1 MRHQLSSVELASGSR
16 GLLIDVP
23 GSTVVNMEFTFLS
36 GFEFV
41 EPDKY
46 EVPHSMEHMVFG
58 ANLKFKSAQT
68 FSRELGLNG
77 AYHNAYTSG
86 LLNGYVAETAEFE
99 WERVL
104 ELFWTGLTTPK
115 FLAREYATESE
126 TINEELHSRLDNH
139 GLMLNVALMRAMG
152 NDHLQDYRT
161 RIKILPNI
169 SVADLHSH
177 HQLTHNAHNMRFII
191 AGNLR
196 GQRPR
201 ILQLLERYTKNLPAG
216 ERKTIP
222 QAKLIQPLAP
232 VAVKR
237 DADKIYFDLKTGFY
251 GELNEREQ
259 VALEIL
265 RHILTE
271 AWDSRIFGKGRTKGL
286 LYGIMSSGGSSQG
299 ISGFTLAGSVVK
311 TKAKAMFEFVADELV
326 KLKDRGITPA
336 ELKRAKQH
344 LIGDFQIRHQTPHS
358 LINWYSRIFTEDDY
372 HKFEDRA
379 DLIKSITRRDIDSI
393 ILSLFSDAKWGVGV
407 LAPQAE
413 ESAAKLYE
421 QGERIWV

>member
-1 MRHQLSSVELASGSR
+1 VRHTLSSVELGTGSR

-46 EVPHSMEHMVFG
+46 EVPHSMEHMIFG
-58 ANLKFKSAQT
+58 ANQRFKSAQM

-99 WERVL
+99 WERVM
-104 ELFWTGLTTPK
+104 ELIWLGLTSPK

-139 GLMLNVALMRAMG
+139 GHMLNVALMRAMG

-169 SVADLHSH
+169 TTADLNSH
-177 HQLTHNAHNMRFII
+177 HQLTHNASNMRFII

-196 GQRPR
+196 GQRER
-201 ILQLLERYTKNLPAG
+201 ILQLMERYTNHLPQG
-216 ERKTIP
+216 ERKTVP
-222 QAKLIQPLAP
+222 QSKLIQPLAP
-232 VAVKR
+232 VALKR
-237 DADKIYFDLKTGFY
+237 SADKIYFDLKTGYY
-251 GELNEREQ
+251 GELNERELL
-259 VALEIL
+259 ALEIL

-299 ISGFTLAGSVVK
+299 LSGFALAGSVVK
-311 TKAKAMFEFVADELV
+311 SKYKAMFEFVADELS
-326 KLKDRGITPA
+326 KLKNRGITPA

-344 LIGDFQIRHQTPHS
+344 LIGDFQIRHQTPQS
-358 LINWYSRIFTEDDY
+358 LINWYARIFTEDDY
-372 HKFEDRA
+372 YKFEDRP
-379 DLIKSITRRDIDSI
+379 DLIKSITRRDIDVLIQNFFGS
-393 ILSLFSDAKWGVGV
+393 ANWGVGV
-407 LAPQAE
+407 LAPQADE
-413 ESAAKLYE
+413 AAAKLYE
-421 QGERIWV
+421 QGLRIWD

>member
-1 MRHQLSSVELASGSR
+1 MRHNLNTVDLASGSK

-36 GFEFV
+36 GFDFV

-46 EVPHSMEHMVFG
+46 EVPHSMEHMIFG
-58 ANLKFKSAQT
+58 ANQKFKSAQT

-99 WERVL
+99 WERVM
-104 ELFWTGLTTPK
+104 ELFWLGLTTPK
-115 FLAREYATESE
+115 FLPREYKTESE

-152 NDHLQDYRT
+152 NDHLQDYRA

-169 SVADLHSH
+169 TTADLANH
-177 HQLTHNAHNMRFII
+177 HQQTHSAANMRFMI

-196 GQRPR
+196 GQRQR
-201 ILQLLERYTKNLPAG
+201 ILQLLERYTKNLPSG
-216 ERKTIP
+216 ERKVVP
-222 QAKLIQPLAP
+222 QAKLIQPLSP
-232 VAVKR
+232 VAVSR
-237 DADKIYFDLKTGFY
+237 QADKVYFDLKSGFY
-251 GELNEREQ
+251 GELSEREQ
-259 VALEIL
+259 VALDIL

-271 AWDSRIFGKGRTKGL
+271 AWDSRIFGKGRRKGL

-299 ISGFTLAGSVVK
+299 ISGFSLAGSVVK
-311 TKAKAMFEFVADELV
+311 TKAKSMFEFLSEELCR
-326 KLKDRGITPA
+326 LKDRGVTPA

-344 LIGDFQIRHQTPHS
+344 LIGDFQIRHQTPQS
-358 LINWYSRIFTEDDY
+358 LINWYSRIFVEDDY
-372 HKFEDRA
+372 HKFEERP
-379 DLIKSITRRDIDSI
+379 DLIKSITRRDIDSLI
-393 ILSLFSDAKWGVGV
+393 KNFFSEANWGVGV
-407 LAPQAE
+407 LSANAE
-413 ESAAKLYE
+413 EAAARLYE
-421 QGERIWV
+421 QGEKIWG